1 MATRIN
7 KRDAL
12 DKLTADY
19 LQAVSDLIPTDAE
32 LEKMLETIELSS
44 HDKKVVKSLEL
55 DSLSTLV
62 LASIL
67 GY

>member
-1 MATRIN
+1 MPRIN
-7 KRDAL
+7 KREAL

-19 LQAVSDLIPTDAE
+19 LQAVSDLIPKDDD
-32 LEKMLETIELSS
+32 LEKMLEKIDLSKE
-44 HDKKVVKSLEL
+44 DKKVIKSLQL

-62 LASIL
+62 IASIL